1 MRCYKSRQMASAH
14 LDQQLTVPEEIQFQ
28 AHVEICVECR
38 AYLAS
43 LEQVSLTLKG
53 AERIDALAESC
64 GRIMSVIK
72 AERAMCS
79 DLFVSPSAAE
89 NEGRFALFSASV
101 LFHPGPSRPKGVSM
115 SIQDKV
121 LKLKAMSAS
130 SYTRTAAFIGIT
142 LAVLGPFMLLTTGG
156 REANNMPWYVW
167 MTIPLLLMMVVAVGV
182 LAFNRRK
189 SNSEGLSIR
198 PRHQ

>member
-1 MRCYKSRQMASAH
+1 
-14 LDQQLTVPEEIQFQ
+14 
-28 AHVEICVECR
+28 
-38 AYLAS
+38 
-43 LEQVSLTLKG
+43 
-53 AERIDALAESC
+53 
-64 GRIMSVIK
+64 
-72 AERAMCS
+72 
-79 DLFVSPSAAE
+79 
-89 NEGRFALFSASV
+89 
-101 LFHPGPSRPKGVSM
+101 M